1 MRQEAFEALYER
13 YAQDLFAFL
22 AYRTGDWLAA
32 EDLAADTFERAFRAR
47 AKFDRRRASEKT
59 WLYSIALNA
68 LRDYHRRSQTRE
80 AALGLEGSRAD
91 DLAPDALGQAVS
103 RVDAMAALELLSPE
117 EREAVALRF
126 GGDLTVPE
134 IAAVTGQSVSTTEGR
149 VYRALRKLRA
159 AMAASAD

>member
-22 AYRTGDWLAA
+22 AYRTGDRLAA

-68 LRDYHRRSQTRE
+68 LRDYHRRSHARE

-134 IAAVTGQSVSTTEGR
+134 IAAITGQSVSTAEGR